1 MAETAR
7 ESTQQGKQCHS
18 KPYHHITQ
26 LNEKILNSSDTR
38 ALCRGRDGHDRQ
50 TDRDRDRD
58 RDEQG
63 GRERE
68 RYYERERTR
77 DRELDRD
84 RERDI
89 DPERGCERDRQYTLT
104 QRPSKQYSIEL
115 NKEMMRISDTRE
127 LCDFMSTHSAEFNH
141 VNVSILSQNTSGFT
155 GRRGQ
160 IRAARTRHVEE
171 FRPQE
176 ISNLLHISFFVKTRY
191 KTCLL
196 PELERRAEEIS
207 GEINSQKH
215 AECCQHAVGVCDD
228 GDKAGGSDDGV
239 AGAADRTLWAF
250 ATMGTKPGDRML
262 GHLERQAE
270 AISGEFNSQD
280 IANTLWAICFFRLH
294 FNLSLLFCCSLSL
307 LPSTDFDNQKH
318 LCQFH

>member
-1 MAETAR
+1 VAETAR

-141 VNVSILSQNTSGFT
+141 VNVSTSFRKILQVS
-155 GRRGQ
+155 RGEGDKS
-160 IRAARTRHVEE
+160 V
-171 FRPQE
+171 
-176 ISNLLHISFFVKTRY
+176 
-191 KTCLL
+191 
-196 PELERRAEEIS
+196 
-207 GEINSQKH
+207 
-215 AECCQHAVGVCDD
+215 QHALD
-228 GDKAGGSDDGV
+228 
-239 AGAADRTLWAF
+239 TLKNSGLKKF
-250 ATMGTKPGDRML
+250 PTFC
-262 GHLERQAE
+262 
-270 AISGEFNSQD
+270 ISVF
-280 IANTLWAICFFRLH
+280 L
-294 FNLSLLFCCSLSL
+294 
-307 LPSTDFDNQKH
+307 
-318 LCQFH
+318 